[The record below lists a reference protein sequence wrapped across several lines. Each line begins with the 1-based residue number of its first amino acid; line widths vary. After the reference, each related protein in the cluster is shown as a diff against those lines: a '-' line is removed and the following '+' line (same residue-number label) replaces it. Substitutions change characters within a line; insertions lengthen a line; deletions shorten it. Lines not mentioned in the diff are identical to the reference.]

1 MSALLMRF
9 YTSPGGDRKTNR
21 FRSKKLSQLQRNK
34 RTLPLGH
41 TVEGNKLV
49 ALDGFNFERHKHI
62 IGISGS
68 GKSSFIASIVVF
80 LLRQGIAFCL
90 IDPHG
95 DLAKL
100 VLTLLA
106 GSDFYSNPK
115 AYDRLW
121 YVDFNRQDAAIA
133 FNVLKQDHID
143 NYKVASNLVEA
154 VHRAFPT
161 SSGAT
166 TALDNT

>member
-9 YTSPGGDRKTNR
+9 YTSLGGDRKTNR

-34 RTLPLGH
+34 PLLPLGH

-80 LLRQGIAFCL
+80 LLRLGIAFCL

-95 DLAKL
+95 DLATL
-100 VLTLLA
+100 IVSLLA
-106 GSDFYSNPK
+106 SSDFYTNPR

-121 YVDFNRQDAAIA
+121 LVDYSRADAAIA
-133 FNVLKQDHID
+133 WNVLKQDHID
-143 NYKVASNLVEA
+143 NYKVASNIVEA
-154 VHRAFPT
+154 IHRAFPT
-161 SSGAT
+161 SS
-166 TALDNT
+166 

>member
-9 YTSPGGDRKTNR
+9 SISLGGGLKTNR

-34 RTLPLGH
+34 PTLPLGH

-49 ALDGFNFERHKHI
+49 TLDGFNFERHKHI

-68 GKSSFIASIVVF
+68 GKSSFIAAIVVL
-80 LLRQGIAFCL
+80 LLRQGISFCL

-100 VLTLLA
+100 IISLLI
-106 GSDFYSNPK
+106 GSDFYNNPR
-115 AYDRLW
+115 AYDR
-121 YVDFNRQDAAIA
+121 
-133 FNVLKQDHID
+133 
-143 NYKVASNLVEA
+143 
-154 VHRAFPT
+154 
-161 SSGAT
+161 
-166 TALDNT
+166 

>member
-1 MSALLMRF
+1 MPQPS
-9 YTSPGGDRKTNR
+9 
-21 FRSKKLSQLQRNK
+21 
-34 RTLPLGH
+34 LPLGH

-80 LLRQGIAFCL
+80 LLRQGISFCL

-100 VLTLLA
+100 IISLLA
-106 GSDFYSNPK
+106 SSDFYSNPR

-121 YVDFNRQDAAIA
+121 LVDYSRSDASISW
-133 FNVLKQDHID
+133 NVLKQDHIY

-154 VHRAFPT
+154 VNRAFPT
-161 SSGAT
+161 SNNAT
-166 TALDNT
+166 NPLDNKI